1 MWRAFTNGKPSKNT
15 RIMQLRMECT
25 RNIKYRVC
33 SPDEEGKSHRGGGR
47 IGTEKNFHWRLLAGL
62 DSLEATTV
70 SLAEEEP
77 SS

>member
-33 SPDEEGKSHRGGGR
+33 SPDEEGKSHRGGRKDWYGEELPLEV
-47 IGTEKNFHWRLLAGL
+47 IGG
-62 DSLEATTV
+62 S
-70 SLAEEEP
+70 
-77 SS
+77 